1 MKNKIFKIILFI
13 FIIIIVIS
21 LVLFIN
27 SKIMTRKEMTK
38 LVENVQKIDSYYS
51 IMKNSN
57 DVTIETW
64 KKGNKVYVKNDN
76 FEEFLNIEN
85 FKVFEVNNANKEI
98 KLNNS
103 LSYDPIT
110 DLKTRLK
117 MDLCEYKYIN
127 KDIIDE
133 IDVYKF
139 KLIERSPDKK
149 DFIEFTYW
157 VDSLTGLPLKIILT
171 STYDNDIFIEEFS
184 NYYNIDVIK
193 EFNIDNYVNYQCI
206 DNHIDSIL

>member
-27 SKIMTRKEMTK
+27 SKIMTRKEMIK
-38 LVENVQKIDSYYS
+38 LVENVQKINSYYS

-76 FEEFLNIEN
+76 FEEFQNIEN

-133 IDVYKF
+133 RDVYKF

>member
-27 SKIMTRKEMTK
+27 SKIMTRKEMIK

-76 FEEFLNIEN
+76 FEEFQNIEN

-98 KLNNS
+98 KLNNII
-103 LSYDPIT
+103 L
-110 DLKTRLK
+110 LL
-117 MDLCEYKYIN
+117 
-127 KDIIDE
+127 DII
-133 IDVYKF
+133 
-139 KLIERSPDKK
+139 
-149 DFIEFTYW
+149 
-157 VDSLTGLPLKIILT
+157 
-171 STYDNDIFIEEFS
+171 
-184 NYYNIDVIK
+184 
-193 EFNIDNYVNYQCI
+193 
-206 DNHIDSIL
+206 